1 MYIQIIIRLKLNK
14 IVGVTRMKKN
24 IFTLLFLNLLLG
36 AHFLYANN
44 LCSDRLF
51 TISTSSQDG
60 VAVGDLLSQLASECG
75 YSMLVQDRAAK
86 DKLSKSIAS
95 VNVRQLPIEKIF
107 DLILTE
113 NELNYEFD
121 GNLLKVSFLITE
133 TFQIN
138 YIGTSRVG
146 ASNTDIV
153 LSQNSMTSDTS
164 TTGGGSTGTSGGGLT
179 AANTTMDI
187 QNSVHSSLTSNGLQ
201 TGNAD
206 SVSGTKILSMDQFDF
221 WGRLEQEIF
230 EIAFR
235 PGDAHQ
241 PRRIFSNNQSQQAS
255 QGGAQNNANQSQD
268 GIGDGQSVIVNKIAG
283 LVTVTGTVKQ
293 LDRVRKYI
301 KNLEDQIQNQVMID
315 VNILTVTHT
324 NSNTVGVDWNQFW
337 NFGNLL
343 VPAYASGNED
353 NSQIGIGGGGTKINI
368 FSAGVQMTRIVEFLN
383 AYGKVRSVSNPKVL
397 TLSNQPALISVG
409 SILRYAQSSVFQN
422 SSSGGTTQNT
432 STSFP
437 SVFSGVLLDVTP
449 SVQGEYIMLKI
460 NPSIT
465 QTKDLNTENKAT
477 ALPEPPNLSS
487 NQLSS
492 LVRAKDG
499 DKVVLGGLISKSV
512 TNNTNRIPILGY
524 IPLLKYLFSYDGT
537 SEQTTEMIII
547 ITPHIVKRSDD
558 NPSLQDLG
566 YSDTVGH
573 IVETNDATIGLE
585 ESKTDTNESK

>member
-1 MYIQIIIRLKLNK
+1 
-14 IVGVTRMKKN
+14 MKKN
-24 IFTLLFLNLLLG
+24 IFTLVFINLLLG
-36 AHFLYANN
+36 MHFLYANN

-113 NELNYEFD
+113 NELNYYFD
-121 GNLLKVSFLITE
+121 GNLLRVSFLITE

-138 YIGTSRVG
+138 YIGTSRIG

-164 TTGGGSTGTSGGGLT
+164 TTGGTTGATGGGLT
-179 AANTTMDI
+179 SVDTNTDI
-187 QNSVHSSLTSNGLQ
+187 QSSVHSSLTSNGLQ

-206 SVSGTKILSMDQFDF
+206 SISGTKILSMDQFDF
-221 WGRLEQEIF
+221 WGKLEQEIF

-241 PRRIFSNNQSQQAS
+241 PKRIFSNNLSKQ
-255 QGGAQNNANQSQD
+255 GAQGNTQNNTNQTQD
-268 GIGDGQSVIVNKIAG
+268 DIGDGQSVIVNKIAG

-337 NFGNLL
+337 NFGNLI
-343 VPAYASGNED
+343 VPAYSSGSED
-353 NSQIGIGGGGTKINI
+353 NSQIGIGGGGTNINI

-465 QTKDLNTENKAT
+465 QTKDLNTENQAT
-477 ALPEPPNLSS
+477 ALSEPPNLSS

-499 DKVVLGGLISKSV
+499 DRVVLGGLISKSV

-524 IPLLKYLFSYDGT
+524 IPLLKYIFSYDGT

-547 ITPHIVKRSDD
+547 ITPHIIKRSDD

-566 YSDTVGH
+566 YSETVNH
-573 IVETNDATIGLE
+573 IVETNDVSAGLE
-585 ESKTDTNESK
+585 DPQTDVNKDK

>member
-1 MYIQIIIRLKLNK
+1 
-14 IVGVTRMKKN
+14 MKKN
-24 IFTLLFLNLLLG
+24 IFTLVFINLLLG
-36 AHFLYANN
+36 MHFLYANN

-138 YIGTSRVG
+138 YIGTSRIG

-164 TTGGGSTGTSGGGLT
+164 TTGGTTGATGGGLT
-179 AANTTMDI
+179 SVDTNTDI
-187 QNSVHSSLTSNGLQ
+187 QSSVHSSLTSNGLQ

-206 SVSGTKILSMDQFDF
+206 SISGTKILSMDQFDF
-221 WGRLEQEIF
+221 WGKLEQEIF

-241 PRRIFSNNQSQQAS
+241 PKRIFSNNLSKQ
-255 QGGAQNNANQSQD
+255 GAQGNTQNNTNQTQD
-268 GIGDGQSVIVNKIAG
+268 DIGDGQSVIVNKIAG

-337 NFGNLL
+337 NFGNLI
-343 VPAYASGNED
+343 VPAYSSGSED
-353 NSQIGIGGGGTKINI
+353 NSQIGIGGGGTNINI

-465 QTKDLNTENKAT
+465 QTKDLNTENQAT
-477 ALPEPPNLSS
+477 ALSEPPNLSS

-499 DKVVLGGLISKSV
+499 DRVVLGGLISKSV

-524 IPLLKYLFSYDGT
+524 IPLLKYIFSYDGT

-547 ITPHIVKRSDD
+547 ITPHIIKRSDD

-566 YSDTVGH
+566 YSETINH
-573 IVETNDATIGLE
+573 IVETNDASAGLE
-585 ESKTDTNESK
+585 DPQTDVNKDK

>member
-1 MYIQIIIRLKLNK
+1 
-14 IVGVTRMKKN
+14 MKKN
-24 IFTLLFLNLLLG
+24 IFTLAFLNLLLG
-36 AHFLYANN
+36 VHFLYANN

-113 NELNYEFD
+113 NELNYEFNGD
-121 GNLLKVSFLITE
+121 LLKVSFLITE

-138 YIGTSRVG
+138 YIGTSRIG

-153 LSQNSMTSDTS
+153 LSQNSMTSDNS
-164 TTGGGSTGTSGGGLT
+164 TTGGATIGTSGGGLT
-179 AANTTMDI
+179 SASTTMDI
-187 QNSVHSSLTSNGLQ
+187 QSSVHSSLTSNGLQ

-241 PRRIFSNNQSQQAS
+241 PKRIFSNSQSQQSS
-255 QGGAQNNANQSQD
+255 QNIGQNNVDQQQD
-268 GIGDGQSVIVNKIAG
+268 NIGDGQSVIVNKIAG

-460 NPSIT
+460 NPSVT

-512 TNNTNRIPILGY
+512 VNNTNRIPILGY
-524 IPLLKYLFSYDGT
+524 IPLLKYIFSYDGT

-566 YSDTVGH
+566 YSEVVNN
-573 IVETNDATIGLE
+573 IVETNDASFGLE
-585 ESKTDTNESK
+585 NSKTNEDD

>member
-1 MYIQIIIRLKLNK
+1 MI
-14 IVGVTRMKKN
+14 KN
-24 IFTLLFLNLLLG
+24 VLILVFLELFLGFHYLQ
-36 AHFLYANN
+36 ANS
-44 LCSDRLF
+44 LCEDRLF

-75 YSMLVQDRAAK
+75 YSMLIKDRAAK
-86 DKLSKSIAS
+86 EKLLKSIAS

-121 GNLLKVSFLITE
+121 GDLLKVSFLMTE

-146 ASNTDIV
+146 SSNTDIV
-153 LSQNSMTSDTS
+153 LSQNSMVSSDGS
-164 TTGGGSTGTSGGGLT
+164 TGGGGGGGGAGGGGGGAGGGGAGGQFDL
-179 AANTTMDI
+179 
-187 QNSVHSSLTSNGLQ
+187 QSSVYRSLATNGLQ
-201 TGNAD
+201 SGTVD
-206 SVSGTKILSMDQFDF
+206 SISGTKIISMDQFDF

-235 PGDAHQ
+235 PGDTHQ
-241 PRRIFSNNQSQQAS
+241 PKRIFSNTSTPAQLT
-255 QGGAQNNANQSQD
+255 AQNNANENNVD
-268 GIGDGQSVIVNKIAG
+268 DNNIGEGQSVIVNKIAG
-283 LVTVTGTVKQ
+283 LLTVTGTIKQ
-293 LDRVRKYI
+293 IERVRKYI
-301 KNLEDQIQNQVMID
+301 KNLEEQIQNQVMID
-315 VNILTVTHT
+315 VNILTVNHN

-337 NFGNLL
+337 NFGNLVL
-343 VPAYASGNED
+343 PAYAQGSDTNT
-353 NSQIGIGGGGTKINI
+353 QIGIGGGGTKINL
-368 FSAGVQMTRIVEFLN
+368 FSSGVQLTRIIEFLN
-383 AYGKVRSVSNPKVL
+383 SYGKVRSVSNPKVL

-409 SILRYAQSSVFQN
+409 SILRYSQTSVFQN
-422 SSSGGTTQNT
+422 TTSGTSSQNS
-432 STSFP
+432 STSYP

-465 QTKDLNTENKAT
+465 RTKDINTENQAT

-512 TNNTNRIPILGY
+512 SNITNRVPVLGY
-524 IPLLKYLFSYDGT
+524 IPILKYLFSYDGKT
-537 SEQTTEMIII
+537 EQVSEMVII
-547 ITPHIVKRSDD
+547 ITPHIIKRLGK

-566 YSDTVGH
+566 YSQTVDD
-573 IVETNDATIGLE
+573 IV
-585 ESKTDTNESK
+585 KTDDLGAGFKSE

>member
-1 MYIQIIIRLKLNK
+1 MR
-14 IVGVTRMKKN
+14 KN
-24 IFTLLFLNLLLG
+24 IVVLILLNLLAGYILN
-36 AHFLYANN
+36 ANN
-44 LCSDRLF
+44 LCEDRLF

-60 VAVGDLLSQLASECG
+60 VGVGDLLSQLASECG
-75 YSMLVQDRAAK
+75 YSMLIKDRAAK

-121 GNLLKVSFLITE
+121 GNLLKVSFLMTE

-146 ASNTDIV
+146 SSNTDII
-153 LSQNSMTSDTS
+153 LSQNAMTTDGTTGTTSS
-164 TTGGGSTGTSGGGLT
+164 TTSGSTGLQGSSTGSGSDLQSNVYTSL
-179 AANTTMDI
+179 A
-187 QNSVHSSLTSNGLQ
+187 SSGLQ
-201 TGNAD
+201 RGSVD
-206 SVSGTKILSMDQFDF
+206 STSGTKILSMDQFDF
-221 WGRLEQEIF
+221 WGKIEQEIF

-241 PRRIFSNNQSQQAS
+241 PKRIFSNASNTASAQSNQNDAKTQE
-255 QGGAQNNANQSQD
+255 D
-268 GIGDGQSVIVNKIAG
+268 IGDGQSVIVNKIAG
-283 LVTVTGTVKQ
+283 LVTVTGTIKQ
-293 LDRVRKYI
+293 IERVRKYI
-301 KNLEDQIQNQVMID
+301 KSLEDQIQNQVMID
-315 VNILTVTHT
+315 VNILTVTHN

-337 NFGNLL
+337 NIGNLL
-343 VPAYASGNED
+343 IPAYSQD
-353 NSQIGIGGGGTKINI
+353 NPDNMNIGIGGGGTQINL
-368 FSAGVQMTRIVEFLN
+368 FSSGVQLTRIIEFLN
-383 AYGKVRSVSNPKVL
+383 SYGKVRSVSNPKVL

-409 SILRYAQSSVFQN
+409 SILRYSQSSVFQN
-422 SSSGGTTQNT
+422 TTSGSSTTNT
-432 STSFP
+432 ATSYP

-460 NPSIT
+460 NPSVT
-465 QTKDLNTENKAT
+465 RTKDLNTENEAT

-512 TNNTNRIPILGY
+512 TNTTNRVPILGY

-537 SEQTTEMIII
+537 SEQVTEMIIV
-547 ITPHIVKRSDD
+547 ITPHIIKRADD

-566 YSDTVGH
+566 YSETVSD
-573 IVETNDATIGLE
+573 IIETGDINSGLQE
-585 ESKTDTNESK
+585 AKEKDREKDL

>member
-1 MYIQIIIRLKLNK
+1 MR
-14 IVGVTRMKKN
+14 KN
-24 IFTLLFLNLLLG
+24 VFTLIFGLLVSVNFLH
-36 AHFLYANN
+36 AE
-44 LCSDRLF
+44 LCEGKVF
-51 TISTSSQDG
+51 EFSTSYQG
-60 VAVGDLLSQLASECG
+60 GATFGDLLSELAAQCG
-75 YSMLVQDRAAK
+75 YSMLIQDRAAQ
-86 DKLSKSIAS
+86 DKLSKSVAS
-95 VNVRQLPIEKIF
+95 VNVRGLPIEKVF
-107 DLILTE
+107 DLLLTE

-121 GNLLKVSFLITE
+121 GNLLKISFLVTE

-153 LSQNSMTSDTS
+153 LSQNAMTTDNSTNS
-164 TTGGGSTGTSGGGLT
+164 TTSSGGTGSGLT
-179 AANTTMDI
+179 SASQTDNL
-187 QNSVHSSLTSNGLQ
+187 QNSVHTSLTSNGLQ
-201 TGNAD
+201 RGNAD
-206 SVSGTKILSMDQFDF
+206 SISGTKILSMDQFDF
-221 WGRLEQEIF
+221 WGRLEKEIF

-241 PRRIFSNNQSQQAS
+241 PKRIFSSDQEQQSTQNA
-255 QGGAQNNANQSQD
+255 QGATQD
-268 GIGDGQSVIVNKIAG
+268 GDIGNGQSVIVNKIAG

-337 NFGNLL
+337 NFGNFI
-343 VPAYASGNED
+343 VPAYTSGNED
-353 NSQIGIGGGGTKINI
+353 NSRFNIGGGGTSFNI
-368 FSAGVQMTRIVEFLN
+368 FSSGVQLTRIIEFLN

-409 SILRYAQSSVFQN
+409 SILRYTQQSTFQN
-422 SSSGGTTQNT
+422 ILSGG
-432 STSFP
+432 STSSTNDTYP
-437 SVFSGVLLDVTP
+437 SVFAGVLLDVTP

-465 QTKDLNTENKAT
+465 QTKNPGIENQAT
-477 ALPEPPNLSS
+477 VLDGPPNLSS

-499 DKVVLGGLISKSV
+499 DRVVLGGLISKSV
-512 TNNTNRIPILGY
+512 SNTTNRVPILGY

-547 ITPHIVKRSDD
+547 ITPHIVKRADD

-566 YSDTVGH
+566 YSESVNLV
-573 IVETNDATIGLE
+573 VETNDVTAGLE
-585 ESKTDTNESK
+585 EAKELDREKDF

>member
-1 MYIQIIIRLKLNK
+1 MR
-14 IVGVTRMKKN
+14 KN
-24 IFTLLFLNLLLG
+24 IFTLIFSLLASAYFL
-36 AHFLYANN
+36 HANE
-44 LCSDRLF
+44 LCGDRLF

-138 YIGTSRVG
+138 YIGTSRIG
-146 ASNTDIV
+146 SSNTDIV
-153 LSQNSMTSDTS
+153 LSQNAMTADTT
-164 TTGGGSTGTSGGGLT
+164 TTGNTGGMGNIGGGL
-179 AANTTMDI
+179 ASASTTPDI
-187 QNSVHSSLTSNGLQ
+187 QSSIHSSLASNGLQ
-201 TGNAD
+201 RGSSD
-206 SVSGTKILSMDQFDF
+206 SISGTKILSMDQFDF
-221 WGRLEQEIF
+221 WGRLEKEIF

-241 PRRIFSNNQSQQAS
+241 PQRIFSNSQEQQINQDSNQA
-255 QGGAQNNANQSQD
+255 QSD
-268 GIGDGQSVIVNKIAG
+268 DIGNGQSVVVNKIAG

-343 VPAYASGNED
+343 IPAYASGNED
-353 NSQIGIGGGGTKINI
+353 NSRIDIGGGGTKINI
-368 FSAGVQMTRIVEFLN
+368 FSSGVQMTRIIEFLN

-465 QTKDLNTENKAT
+465 QTKDRNVETRAT

-499 DKVVLGGLISKSV
+499 DRVVLGGLISKSV
-512 TNNTNRIPILGY
+512 SNNINRVPILGY

-537 SEQTTEMIII
+537 SEQTTEMIIV

-566 YSDTVGH
+566 YSETVNR
-573 IVETNDATIGLE
+573 VMETNDVAAGLE
-585 ESKTDTNESK
+585 EAKELDRKKDL

>member
-1 MYIQIIIRLKLNK
+1 
-14 IVGVTRMKKN
+14 MKKN
-24 IFTLLFLNLLLG
+24 IFTLVFSSLLLG
-36 AHFLYANN
+36 MHLYANN
-44 LCSDRLF
+44 LCADRLF

-60 VAVGDLLSQLASECG
+60 VAVGDLLGQLASECG
-75 YSMLVQDRAAK
+75 YSILVQDRAAK

-95 VNVRQLPIEKIF
+95 INVRQLPIEKIF
-107 DLILTE
+107 DLLLTE

-121 GNLLKVSFLITE
+121 GNLLKISFLITE
-133 TFQIN
+133 TFKIN

-153 LSQNSMTSDTS
+153 LSQNSMTSDNS
-164 TTGGGSTGTSGGGLT
+164 TTGGNTTGTTGGGLT
-179 AANTTMDI
+179 QASQNTDI
-187 QNSVHSSLTSNGLQ
+187 QSSVHSSLTSNGLQ

-221 WGRLEQEIF
+221 WGKLEQEIF

-241 PRRIFSNNQSQQAS
+241 PKRVFSNNISKQGSQGNGQNGDNAS
-255 QGGAQNNANQSQD
+255 QD
-268 GIGDGQSVIVNKIAG
+268 DIGDGQSVIVNKIAG

-343 VPAYASGNED
+343 VPAYTSGSED
-353 NSQIGIGGGGTKINI
+353 NTKIGIGGGGTNINI
-368 FSAGVQMTRIVEFLN
+368 FSSGVQMTRIIEFLN

-449 SVQGEYIMLKI
+449 SVQGDYIMLKI
-460 NPSIT
+460 NPSVT

-499 DKVVLGGLISKSV
+499 DRVILGGLISKSV

-524 IPLLKYLFSYDGT
+524 IPLLKYIFSYDGT

-547 ITPHIVKRSDD
+547 ITPHIIKRSDD

-566 YSDTVGH
+566 YSDTVNN
-573 IVETNDATIGLE
+573 IVETNNASAGLD
-585 ESKTDTNESK
+585 ESQTDTNKN

>member
-1 MYIQIIIRLKLNK
+1 MR
-14 IVGVTRMKKN
+14 KN
-24 IFTLLFLNLLLG
+24 IFTLVFGLLVS
-36 AHFLYANN
+36 AHFLHANE
-44 LCSDRLF
+44 LCGDRLF

-60 VAVGDLLSQLASECG
+60 VAVGDLLSQLAAECG

-113 NELNYEFD
+113 NELNYEFN

-138 YIGTSRVG
+138 YIGTSRIG

-153 LSQNSMTSDTS
+153 LSQNAMTSDSSTTS
-164 TTGGGSTGTSGGGLT
+164 NTGGTGTTGGGLNSAST
-179 AANTTMDI
+179 TTDI

-201 TGNAD
+201 SGKVD
-206 SVSGTKILSMDQFDF
+206 SISGTKILSMDQFDF
-221 WGRLEQEIF
+221 WGRLEKEIF

-241 PRRIFSNNQSQQAS
+241 PKRIFSN
-255 QGGAQNNANQSQD
+255 SQD
-268 GIGDGQSVIVNKIAG
+268 QQDAQDSNQAQGYDIGDGQSVVVNKIAG

-353 NSQIGIGGGGTKINI
+353 NTRIDIGGGGTSINI
-368 FSAGVQMTRIVEFLN
+368 FSSGVQMTRIVEFLN

-465 QTKDLNTENKAT
+465 QTKDRNTENAAT
-477 ALPEPPNLSS
+477 ALSEPPNLSS

-499 DKVVLGGLISKSV
+499 DRVVLGGLISKSV
-512 TNNTNRIPILGY
+512 SNNTNRVPILGY

-547 ITPHIVKRSDD
+547 ITPHIIKRSDD

-566 YSDTVGH
+566 YSEVVNR
-573 IVETNDATIGLE
+573 IVETNDATAGLE
-585 ESKTDTNESK
+585 ESKELDRKKDF

>member
-1 MYIQIIIRLKLNK
+1 
-14 IVGVTRMKKN
+14 MKKN
-24 IFTLLFLNLLLG
+24 IFTLVFINLLLG
-36 AHFLYANN
+36 MHFLYANN

-138 YIGTSRVG
+138 YIGTSRIG

-164 TTGGGSTGTSGGGLT
+164 TTGGTTGATGGGLT
-179 AANTTMDI
+179 SVDTNTDI
-187 QNSVHSSLTSNGLQ
+187 QSSVHSSLTSNGLQ

-206 SVSGTKILSMDQFDF
+206 SISGTKILSMDQFDF
-221 WGRLEQEIF
+221 WGKLEQEIF

-241 PRRIFSNNQSQQAS
+241 PKRIFSNNLSKQ
-255 QGGAQNNANQSQD
+255 GAQGNTQNNTNQTQD
-268 GIGDGQSVIVNKIAG
+268 DIGDGQSVIVNKIAG

-337 NFGNLL
+337 NFGNLI
-343 VPAYASGNED
+343 VPAYSSGSED
-353 NSQIGIGGGGTKINI
+353 NSQIGIGGGGTNINI

-465 QTKDLNTENKAT
+465 QTKDLNTENQAT
-477 ALPEPPNLSS
+477 ALSEPPNLSS

-499 DKVVLGGLISKSV
+499 DRVVLGGLISKSV

-524 IPLLKYLFSYDGT
+524 IPLLKYIFSYDGT

-547 ITPHIVKRSDD
+547 ITPHIIKRSDD

-566 YSDTVGH
+566 YSEIVNH
-573 IVETNDATIGLE
+573 IVETNDASAGLE
-585 ESKTDTNESK
+585 DPQTDANKDK

>member
-1 MYIQIIIRLKLNK
+1 
-14 IVGVTRMKKN
+14 
-24 IFTLLFLNLLLG
+24 
-36 AHFLYANN
+36 
-44 LCSDRLF
+44 
-51 TISTSSQDG
+51 
-60 VAVGDLLSQLASECG
+60 
-75 YSMLVQDRAAK
+75 MLVQDRAAK

-138 YIGTSRVG
+138 YIGTSRIG

-164 TTGGGSTGTSGGGLT
+164 TTGGTTGATGGGLT
-179 AANTTMDI
+179 SVDTNTDI
-187 QNSVHSSLTSNGLQ
+187 QSSVHSSLTSNGLQ

-206 SVSGTKILSMDQFDF
+206 SISGTKILSMDQFDF
-221 WGRLEQEIF
+221 WGKLEQEIF

-241 PRRIFSNNQSQQAS
+241 PKRIFSNNLSKQ
-255 QGGAQNNANQSQD
+255 GAQGNTQNNTNQTQD
-268 GIGDGQSVIVNKIAG
+268 DIGDGQSVIVNKIAG

-337 NFGNLL
+337 NFGNLI
-343 VPAYASGNED
+343 VPAYSSGSED
-353 NSQIGIGGGGTKINI
+353 NSQIGIGGGGTNINI

-465 QTKDLNTENKAT
+465 QTKDLNTENQAT
-477 ALPEPPNLSS
+477 ALSEPPNLSS

-499 DKVVLGGLISKSV
+499 DRVVLGGLISKSV

-524 IPLLKYLFSYDGT
+524 IPLLKYIFSYDGT

-547 ITPHIVKRSDD
+547 ITPHIIKRSDD

-566 YSDTVGH
+566 YSEIVNH
-573 IVETNDATIGLE
+573 IVETNDASAGLE
-585 ESKTDTNESK
+585 DPQTDANKDK

>member
-1 MYIQIIIRLKLNK
+1 
-14 IVGVTRMKKN
+14 MKKN
-24 IFTLLFLNLLLG
+24 IFTLVFINLLLG
-36 AHFLYANN
+36 MHFLYANN

-138 YIGTSRVG
+138 YIGTSRIG

-164 TTGGGSTGTSGGGLT
+164 TTGGTTGATGGGLT
-179 AANTTMDI
+179 SVDTNTDI
-187 QNSVHSSLTSNGLQ
+187 QSSVHSSLTSNGLQ

-206 SVSGTKILSMDQFDF
+206 SISGTKILSMDQFDF
-221 WGRLEQEIF
+221 WGKLEQEIF

-241 PRRIFSNNQSQQAS
+241 PKRIFSNNLSKQ
-255 QGGAQNNANQSQD
+255 GAQGNTQNNTNQTQD
-268 GIGDGQSVIVNKIAG
+268 DIGDGQSVIVNKIAG

-337 NFGNLL
+337 NFGNLI
-343 VPAYASGNED
+343 VPAYSSGSED
-353 NSQIGIGGGGTKINI
+353 NSQIGIGGGGTNINI

-465 QTKDLNTENKAT
+465 QTKDLNTENQAT
-477 ALPEPPNLSS
+477 ALSEPPNLSS

-499 DKVVLGGLISKSV
+499 DRVVLGGLISKSV

-524 IPLLKYLFSYDGT
+524 IPLLKYIFSYDGT

-547 ITPHIVKRSDD
+547 ITPHIIKRSDD

-566 YSDTVGH
+566 YSETVNH
-573 IVETNDATIGLE
+573 IVETNDASAGLE
-585 ESKTDTNESK
+585 DPQTDVNKDK